1 VTSIEPRV
9 ALVTGGGRG
18 IGAAISLALAGDGF
32 DVAINYRKD
41 EEAAQA
47 TAELVR
53 AMGRRAQVYA
63 ASVDDYEADRRMV
76 DAVLADFGYVDTLVH
91 SAGIAS
97 RGQSVVDTDPAEIER
112 VWRTH
117 AFGAFALSQM
127 VVPSLRTRPRGD
139 VVFIS
144 SAATKAMGGYSAPYN
159 MAKAAMEALAHTLAK
174 EELVHG
180 IHVNIVAP
188 GLVDTEMGRR
198 LAKAV
203 MGAGDDIHSID
214 GRMPFGHVCSPEE
227 VADVVAWVV
236 SDAARYVNN
245 QYIGVDGGAF

>member
-1 VTSIEPRV
+1 MTEPRV
-9 ALVTGGGRG
+9 ALITGGGRG
-18 IGAAISLALAGDGF
+18 IGAAIAIALAADGF
-32 DVAINYRKD
+32 DVAINYRRD
-41 EEAAQA
+41 EEAARR
-47 TAELVR
+47 TAQLVE
-53 AMGRRAQVYA
+53 ALGRRAEVYA

-97 RGQSVVDTDPAEIER
+97 RGHSVVDTDPAEIER

-117 AFGAFALSQM
+117 AFGAFALCQM
-127 VVPSLRTRPRGD
+127 VVPSMRTRPRGD

-144 SAATKAMGGYSAPYN
+144 SAATKAMSGYSSPYN
-159 MAKAAMEALAHTLAK
+159 MAKAALEALAHTLAK
-174 EELVHG
+174 EELAHG

-214 GRMPFGHVCSPEE
+214 ARMPFGHVCSPEE

>member
-1 VTSIEPRV
+1 MSEPRV
-9 ALVTGGGRG
+9 ALVSGGGRG
-18 IGAAISLALAGDGF
+18 IGAAITLALAGDGF
-32 DVAINYRKD
+32 DVAINYRRD
-41 EEAAQA
+41 EDAARQ
-47 TAELVR
+47 TAQLVE
-53 AMGRRAQVYA
+53 AMGRR
-63 ASVDDYEADRRMV
+63 
-76 DAVLADFGYVDTLVH
+76 
-91 SAGIAS
+91 
-97 RGQSVVDTDPAEIER
+97 AEIER

-117 AFGAFALSQM
+117 ALGAFALCQL
-127 VVPSLRTRPRGD
+127 VVPSMRTRPRGD

-144 SAATKAMGGYSAPYN
+144 SAATKSMSGYSSPYN

-174 EELVHG
+174 EELPNG

-188 GLVDTEMGRR
+188 GLVDTDMGRR

-203 MGAGDDIHSID
+203 MGAGDDIHSIK

-245 QYIGVDGGAF
+245 QCIGVDGGAY

>member
-1 VTSIEPRV
+1 MTEPRV

-32 DVAINYRKD
+32 DVAISYRRD
-41 EEAAQA
+41 EAAA
-47 TAELVR
+47 RETAQLVE
-53 AMGRRAQVYA
+53 ALGRRAEVYA

-117 AFGAFALSQM
+117 AFGGFALAQM
-127 VVPSLRTRPRGD
+127 VVPSMRARPRGD

-174 EELVHG
+174 EELPHG

-236 SDAARYVNN
+236 SDAARYVTG
-245 QYIGVDGGAF
+245 IALPVDGGFTCK

>member
-1 VTSIEPRV
+1 MSEPRV

-32 DVAINYRKD
+32 DVAINYRRD
-41 EEAAQA
+41 EDSARA
-47 TAELVR
+47 TAQLVE
-53 AMGRRAQVYA
+53 AMGRRAAIYP
-63 ASVDDYEADRRMV
+63 ASVDDLDADRAMV
-76 DAVLADFGYVDTLVH
+76 DAVLADFGYVDTFVH

-117 AFGAFALSQM
+117 ALGAFALCQL
-127 VVPSLRTRPRGD
+127 VVPSMRTRPRGD

-144 SAATKAMGGYSAPYN
+144 SAATKAMGGYSSPYN

-174 EELVHG
+174 EELPNG

-188 GLVDTEMGRR
+188 GLVDTDMGRR